1 MIGTIILAAALF
13 MLFVATA
20 LMYMALISMRPPKT
34 VRQVNRQRIPADW
47 ERILMMT
54 QLKKAEKGGGE

>member
-1 MIGTIILAAALF
+1 MIGIVILAAALF
-13 MLFVATA
+13 MLCVATA

-47 ERILMMT
+47 NRILSET
-54 QLKKAEKGGGE
+54 ELERRESR

>member
-20 LMYMALISMRPPKT
+20 LMYMALISMRPSKT

-47 ERILMMT
+47 NRILSET
-54 QLKKAEKGGGE
+54 ELERRESR

>member
-47 ERILMMT
+47 NRILSET
-54 QLKKAEKGGGE
+54 ELERRESR

>member
-1 MIGTIILAAALF
+1 MIGIVILAAALF

-47 ERILMMT
+47 NRILSET
-54 QLKKAEKGGGE
+54 ELERRESR